1 VFTRFFSRLLVP
13 TQAPYPAASAAG
25 VFLSEVVTGFLEAL
39 QSAITRRISMNKPV
53 NTDALRRVDEGA
65 AMLGRIQG
73 LQTLLRD
80 NAERARS
87 ERRVPVE
94 NIQAL
99 QEAGFFLALQP
110 TRWGGYELDPQD
122 FFRMQMAIAECCMS
136 TAWASGIVAVHAFQ
150 IALME
155 PRAQQDVWGD
165 DIHTIISS
173 SYAPMGKVAL
183 ADGGFRFSGRWGWSS
198 GCDHCSWALLGGILP
213 DGSYRTFLVPRAEYR
228 IEDTWHSMGL
238 QGTGSNDIIVEDV
251 FVPDYRTH
259 KQTDGFAGTNPGVDE
274 DSALLYRLPWAQ
286 LFIRVVSTP
295 AIGAARDALSCYIEL
310 VQRKA
315 SGDVTKLA
323 QDAGTQMRIAAAK
336 NTIEE
341 MTTILFANFDAM
353 MSALRAGD
361 SISLDDRILYRY
373 QASLVI
379 EKSIEVVD
387 ALFSSAGGSSVFQG
401 SAIQQCFLD
410 IHTARAHVA
419 NNPTAFA
426 RNLGAVALGAT
437 NSDFFV

>member
-1 VFTRFFSRLLVP
+1 MNNRLNMDV
-13 TQAPYPAASAAG
+13 
-25 VFLSEVVTGFLEAL
+25 L
-39 QSAITRRISMNKPV
+39 QRRE
-53 NTDALRRVDEGA
+53 EGE
-65 AMLGRIQG
+65 AMLSRILG

-87 ERRVPVE
+87 ERRVPAE
-94 NIQAL
+94 NIAAL

-110 TRWGGYELDPQD
+110 ARWGGYELDPQD
-122 FFRMQMAIAECCMS
+122 FFRLQMAIAECCMS

-150 IALME
+150 IALMDA
-155 PRAQQDVWGD
+155 RAQNDVWGD
-165 DIHTIISS
+165 DIHTRVSS
-173 SYAPMGKVAL
+173 SYAPMGKVEAV
-183 ADGGFRFSGRWGWSS
+183 DGGFRFSGRWGWSS

-213 DGSYRTFLVPRAEYR
+213 DGSYRTFLVPRTDYR

-238 QGTGSNDIIVEDV
+238 QGTGSNDIVVDDV

-259 KQTDGFAGTNPGVDE
+259 KQSDGFEGTNPGVDE

-295 AIGAARDALSCYIEL
+295 AIGAARDALSLYTAL
-310 VQRKA
+310 VRGKA
-315 SGDVTKLA
+315 SGDITKLA
-323 QDAGTQMRIAAAK
+323 QDTGTQMRIAAAR

-341 MTTILFANFDAM
+341 MTTVLLANFDAM
-353 MSALRAGD
+353 MAALRAGEP
-361 SISLDDRILYRY
+361 ISLEDRILYRY

-379 EKSIEVVD
+379 EKSIAVVD
-387 ALFSSAGGSSVFQG
+387 SLFSSAGGSSVFRG
-401 SAIQQCFLD
+401 SAIQQRFLD

-426 RNLGAVALGAT
+426 RNLGAVSLGAANT
-437 NSDFFV
+437 DYFV

>member
-1 VFTRFFSRLLVP
+1 MN
-13 TQAPYPAASAAG
+13 
-25 VFLSEVVTGFLEAL
+25 VT
-39 QSAITRRISMNKPV
+39 V
-53 NTDALRRVDEGA
+53 DTDALRVADEGA
-65 AMLGRIQG
+65 AMRWRIQS
-73 LQTLLRD
+73 LQAMLRA
-80 NAERARS
+80 NTGKARS
-87 ERRVPVE
+87 ERRVPAE

-99 QEAGFFLALQP
+99 QQAGFFLALQP
-110 TRWGGYELDPQD
+110 ARWGGYELDPQD
-122 FFRMQMAIAECCMS
+122 FFRMQLAIAESCMS
-136 TAWASGIVAVHAFQ
+136 TAWAGGIIAVHAFQ
-150 IALME
+150 IALMDE
-155 PRAQQDVWGD
+155 RAQQDVWGE
-165 DIHTIISS
+165 DIHTRISS
-173 SYAPMGKVAL
+173 AYAPMGKVEPVA
-183 ADGGFRFSGRWGWSS
+183 GGFRFSGRWGWSS

-213 DGSYRTFLVPRAEYR
+213 DGTYRTFLVPRSDYR

-238 QGTGSNDIIVEDV
+238 QGTGSNDIVVEDA

-259 KQTDGFAGTNPGVDE
+259 KQSDGFQGTNPGVHQ
-274 DSALLYRLPWAQ
+274 DSAALYHLPWAQ

-295 AIGAARDALSCYIEL
+295 AIGAARHALDLYTAL
-310 VQRKA
+310 VKGKA

-323 QDAGTQMRIAAAK
+323 QDSGTQMRIAAAK

-341 MTTILFANFDAM
+341 MTIVLLANFDAM
-353 MSALRAGD
+353 MSTLRAGGTID
-361 SISLDDRILYRY
+361 LEDRILYRY

-387 ALFSSAGGSSVFQG
+387 SLFSSAGGSSVFHG

-426 RNLGAVALGAT
+426 RNLGAVSLGAA